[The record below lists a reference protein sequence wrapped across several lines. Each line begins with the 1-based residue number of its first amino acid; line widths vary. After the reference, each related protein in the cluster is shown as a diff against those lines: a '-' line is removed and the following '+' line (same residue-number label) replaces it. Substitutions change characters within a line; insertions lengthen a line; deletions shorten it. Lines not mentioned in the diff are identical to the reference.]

1 MFDPVLPSIII
12 LEGKTSMLYR
22 KNNEAFV
29 LNFFKPETSE
39 IYTYETFSL
48 LKSNKYITIA
58 KDNTEVSLT
67 LAYELSY
74 FGDYN
79 GDGIA
84 DLLVSENITN
94 GTTSHSKIHFFK
106 YDVSTQKLILEK
118 SFDLKVI

>member
-1 MFDPVLPSIII
+1 
-12 LEGKTSMLYR
+12 MLYR